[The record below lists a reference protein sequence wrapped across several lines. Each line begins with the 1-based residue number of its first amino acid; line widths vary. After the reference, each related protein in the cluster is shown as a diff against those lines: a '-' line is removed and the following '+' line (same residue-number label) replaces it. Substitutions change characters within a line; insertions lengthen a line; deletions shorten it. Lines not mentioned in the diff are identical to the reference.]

1 MNHGGE
7 EIEEISLVN
16 MNKIDIERLLNQ
28 KGFYKFNQ

>member
-1 MNHGGE
+1 MNHEGE

-16 MNKIDIERLLNQ
+16 MNKNDIERLLNQ